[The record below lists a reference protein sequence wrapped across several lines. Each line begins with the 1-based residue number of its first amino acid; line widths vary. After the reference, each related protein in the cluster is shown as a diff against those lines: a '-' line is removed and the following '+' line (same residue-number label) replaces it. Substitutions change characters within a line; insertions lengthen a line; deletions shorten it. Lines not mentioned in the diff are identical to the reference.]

1 MSPDVASKKR
11 LLVVDDDP
19 DVAEATSLLLSDSY
33 AVDLAA
39 NGEEALQRVDQ
50 HARYDLILLD
60 LVMPR
65 MDGGDVVRALR
76 GRGDAPPILLLSGSE
91 DLVERATDLAVDA
104 YLAKPVDA
112 AALRAR
118 VAALLARCAA

>member
-1 MSPDVASKKR
+1 LSSAVASKKR

-33 AVDLAA
+33 SVDLAA
-39 NGEEALQRVDQ
+39 NGEEAMQRVDER
-50 HARYDLILLD
+50 APYDLILLD

-76 GRGDAPPILLLSGSE
+76 GRGDTPPILLLSGSE

-112 AALRAR
+112 AALRER